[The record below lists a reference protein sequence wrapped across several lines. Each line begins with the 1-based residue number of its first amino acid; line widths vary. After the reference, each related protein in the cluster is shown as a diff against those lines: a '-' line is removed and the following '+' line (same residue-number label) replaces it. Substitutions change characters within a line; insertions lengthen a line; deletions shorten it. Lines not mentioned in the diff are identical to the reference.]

1 MFVSALVN
9 DTVGTLAKGR
19 YDNKDVAI
27 AVRKQMSM
35 VMNLD

>member
-19 YDNKDVAI
+19 YDNKDFAI
-27 AVRKQMSM
+27 AMRKQISM
-35 VMNLD
+35 EMNLD